1 MTVGIRCDATPD
13 IGAGH
18 AMRCLGIGV
27 ELRKLG
33 VEVNFF
39 GEFSIPWVSELLL
52 GAGFCHSELRNRDD
66 PAAELAEAGVRTVL
80 FDSYQTPEL
89 ALKSLNSN
97 FKLFQMCD
105 TPPSPGLPW
114 HTIYPYFGG
123 PENSPLALSGPEYLP
138 IRDSFIGTKHSGD
151 FQQSE
156 EVQKILILVG
166 ATDNFEEKVK
176 MLELVGSVAPE
187 VEIYLNVN
195 EADTKLNGYL
205 SNFRQNLHAGNY
217 AGDLRP
223 ILSEVDAVFTL
234 AGTTTWELFVAQIPT
249 IIYAAFD
256 NQQIVAETCALLGI
270 DTIRREQNSDNIYTL
285 SNRLL
290 LSRFMRDKS
299 FRDTQVKLAAAQLD
313 TKGSRRIASWILERN
328 GVSPC

>member
-1 MTVGIRCDATPD
+1 MIVGIRCDATPG

-33 VEVNFF
+33 VEVNFY
-39 GEFSIPWVSELLL
+39 GEFSISWVAELML
-52 GAGFCHSELRNRDD
+52 GAGFGHSELRNLDA

-80 FDSYQTPEL
+80 HDSYQTTEL
-89 ALKSLNSN
+89 VLKSLNTN
-97 FKLFQMCD
+97 FNLFQMCD

-123 PENSPLALSGPEYLP
+123 PETSPLALSGPKYLP
-138 IRDSFIGTKHSGD
+138 IRDSFIGTKNSGD

-156 EVQKILILVG
+156 GVQKLLILVG

-176 MLELVGSVAPE
+176 MLELVASVAPD
-187 VEIYLNVN
+187 VEIYLHVN
-195 EADTKLNGYL
+195 EEDTKLNSYL
-205 SNFRQNLHAGNY
+205 LNSRLNTHAGNY

-256 NQQIVAETCALLGI
+256 NQQIVAETCAALGI
-270 DTIRREQNSDNIYTL
+270 DTIRRDQNSHNIDTL

-290 LSRFMRDKS
+290 LSRFIRDKS

-313 TKGSRRIASWILERN
+313 TKGSRRIASWILTEN